1 MTKQYALTSNVSSG
15 YRFYRDKINSMPEI
29 VVEVKDL
36 VKAYRD
42 VKAVNG
48 ISFSITKGEV
58 FGMLGPNGAG
68 KSTTVEIIEGLR
80 SADSGSATVLGKD
93 ISKDTRTVKE
103 RIGVQSQSPAL
114 FPDLNVR
121 EIINFFRS
129 LYRKSVPTSHIIE
142 LASLQESQ
150 NVLFRNLSG
159 GQQQRLSVAL
169 AFVNDPEIIVLDEP
183 TTGLDPQARRAM
195 WEVIETFRN
204 GGKTVLLTTHYMEE
218 AQRLCDRIAI
228 MDYGQIIALA
238 SPQQLIESNI
248 KESAIQF
255 KMKEYPGDQVLANL
269 PDVSKVIKEGD
280 DIVVY
285 TNNIT
290 SVISG
295 LLNLASQRSTELSEL
310 SVRQATLE
318 DVFLKLTG
326 KRIRD

>member
-1 MTKQYALTSNVSSG
+1 VNLG
-15 YRFYRDKINSMPEI
+15 KIISMPDI

-36 VKAYRD
+36 FKTYGN

-48 ISFSITKGEV
+48 INFNIIKGEI

-80 SADSGSATVLGKD
+80 SADKGSVTVLGID
-93 ISKDTRTVKE
+93 ISKDTRAVKE

-114 FPDLNVR
+114 FPDLKVK

-129 LYRKSVPTSHIIE
+129 LYTKSAPTSEIVKI
-142 LASLQESQ
+142 ASLQESQ
-150 NVLFRNLSG
+150 DILFRNLSG
-159 GQQQRLSVAL
+159 GQQQRLSVAV
-169 AFVNDPEIIVLDEP
+169 AFVNDPEIVILDEP

-195 WEVIETFRN
+195 WDVIENFRSR
-204 GGKTVLLTTHYMEE
+204 GKTVLLTTHYMDE

-228 MDYGQIIALA
+228 MDFGQIIALD
-238 SPQQLIESNI
+238 SPHRLIESNI
-248 KESAIQF
+248 KEGAIQF
-255 KMKEYPGDQVLANL
+255 RMKKYPGDEAVANI
-269 PDVSKVIKEGD
+269 PEVSKVIKEGD
-280 DIVVY
+280 DVVVY
-285 TNNIT
+285 TNNIP

-295 LLNLASQRSTELSEL
+295 LLGLASQRSTELSEL

>member
-1 MTKQYALTSNVSSG
+1 
-15 YRFYRDKINSMPEI
+15 MPAEI

-36 VKAYRD
+36 VKAYGD
-42 VKAVNG
+42 VKAVRG
-48 ISFSITKGEV
+48 IGFNIAKGEV

-80 SADSGSATVLGKD
+80 RADSGSATVLGIN

-114 FPDLNVR
+114 FPDLQVK

-129 LYRKSVPTSHIIE
+129 LYKKSVPTSQIID
-142 LASLQESQ
+142 LASLQESRDI
-150 NVLFRNLSG
+150 LFRNLSG

-195 WEVIETFRN
+195 WEVIETFRSS
-204 GGKTVLLTTHYMEE
+204 GKTVLLTTHYMEE

-228 MDYGQIIALA
+228 MDYGKIIALS

-255 KMKEYPGDQVLANL
+255 KMKAYPGDQVLASL
-269 PDVSKVIKEGD
+269 PDVTKVIKEGD
-280 DIVVY
+280 DIVIY
-285 TNNIT
+285 TSNIP
-290 SVISG
+290 IAIAG
-295 LLNLASQRSTELSEL
+295 LLGLASQRSTELS
-310 SVRQATLE
+310 
-318 DVFLKLTG
+318 
-326 KRIRD
+326 

>member
-1 MTKQYALTSNVSSG
+1 VNLG
-15 YRFYRDKINSMPEI
+15 KINAMPDT
-29 VVEVKDL
+29 VVEVTNL
-36 VKAYRD
+36 FKAYGN

-48 ISFSITKGEV
+48 ISFSITSGEI

-80 SADSGSATVLGKD
+80 TADSGSATVLGID
-93 ISKDTRTVKE
+93 VSKDNRTVKE

-114 FPDLNVR
+114 FPDLKVK

-129 LYRKSVPTSHIIE
+129 LYKKSVPTSQIIE
-142 LASLQESQ
+142 LSSLQESQ
-150 NVLFRNLSG
+150 DVLFRNLSG

-195 WEVIETFRN
+195 WEVIEIFRN
-204 GGKTVLLTTHYMEE
+204 RGKTVLLTTHYMEE

-228 MDYGQIIALA
+228 MDYGKIIALA
-238 SPQQLIESNI
+238 SPQQQIESNI

-255 KMKEYPGDQVLANL
+255 KMKECPGDQVVGRL
-269 PDVSKVIKEGD
+269 PHVSRIVKEGD
-280 DIVVY
+280 NIVVY
-285 TNNIT
+285 TNNIP
-290 SVISG
+290 SVISA
-295 LLNLASQRSTELSEL
+295 LLSLASQRSTELSEL

>member
-1 MTKQYALTSNVSSG
+1 MNVSASKVIG
-15 YRFYRDKINSMPEI
+15 VTN
-29 VVEVKDL
+29 L
-36 VKAYRD
+36 VKTYGS
-42 VKAVNG
+42 VKAVNQ
-48 ISFSITKGEV
+48 ISFEVAEGEV

-68 KSTTVEIIEGLR
+68 KTTTVEIMEGLR
-80 SADSGSATVLGKD
+80 TADSGSATVLGMD
-93 ISKDTRTVKE
+93 VSKDTRAVKE

-114 FPDLNVR
+114 FPGLKVR

-129 LYRKSVPTSHIIE
+129 LYKKSVPTAQIIE
-142 LASLQESQ
+142 LAALQESRD
-150 NVLFRNLSG
+150 VLFRNLSG

-169 AFVNDPEIIVLDEP
+169 AFVNDPEIIFLDEP

-195 WEVIETFRN
+195 WEVIETFQRA
-204 GGKTVLLTTHYMEE
+204 GKTVVLTTHYMEE

-228 MDYGQIIALA
+228 MDYGQIIALD

-255 KMKEYPGDQVLANL
+255 KMKDYPGDQVLTSL
-269 PDVSKVIKEGD
+269 PDVSKVVREGD
-280 DIVVY
+280 DIIIY
-285 TNNIT
+285 THNIP
-290 SVISG
+290 SAISG
-295 LLNLASQRSTELSEL
+295 LLSMASQRSTELSEL

>member
-1 MTKQYALTSNVSSG
+1 
-15 YRFYRDKINSMPEI
+15 MPDEI

-36 VKAYRD
+36 VKAYGD
-42 VKAVNG
+42 VKAVRG
-48 ISFSITKGEV
+48 ISFNIAKGEV

-80 SADSGSATVLGKD
+80 RADSGSATVLGIN

-114 FPDLNVR
+114 FPDLQVK
-121 EIINFFRS
+121 ELINFFRS
-129 LYRKSVPTSHIIE
+129 LYKKSVPTSQIID
-142 LASLQESQ
+142 LASLQESRDI
-150 NVLFRNLSG
+150 LFRNLSG

-195 WEVIETFRN
+195 WEVIENFRN
-204 GGKTVLLTTHYMEE
+204 SRKTVLLTTHYMEE

-228 MDYGQIIALA
+228 MDYGKIIALS

-248 KESAIQF
+248 KENAIQF
-255 KMKEYPGDQVLANL
+255 KMKEYPGDQVLASL
-269 PDVSKVIKEGD
+269 PNVTKVIKEGD

-285 TNNIT
+285 TNNIPA
-290 SVISG
+290 VIAG
-295 LLNLASQRSTELSEL
+295 LLSLASQRSTELSEL

>member
-1 MTKQYALTSNVSSG
+1 
-15 YRFYRDKINSMPEI
+15 MPAEI

-36 VKAYRD
+36 VKAYGD
-42 VKAVNG
+42 VKAVRG
-48 ISFSITKGEV
+48 ISFNIAKGEV

-80 SADSGSATVLGKD
+80 RADSGSATVLGIN

-114 FPDLNVR
+114 FPDLQVK

-129 LYRKSVPTSHIIE
+129 LYKKCVPTSQIID
-142 LASLQESQ
+142 LASLQESRDI
-150 NVLFRNLSG
+150 LFRNLSG

-195 WEVIETFRN
+195 WEVIETFRSS
-204 GGKTVLLTTHYMEE
+204 GKTVLLTTHYMEE

-228 MDYGQIIALA
+228 MDYGEIIALS

-255 KMKEYPGDQVLANL
+255 KMKEYPGDQVLASL
-269 PDVSKVIKEGD
+269 PDVTKVIKEGD
-280 DIVVY
+280 DIVIY
-285 TNNIT
+285 TSNIP
-290 SVISG
+290 IAIAG
-295 LLNLASQRSTELSEL
+295 LLGLASQRSTELSEL

>member
-1 MTKQYALTSNVSSG
+1 
-15 YRFYRDKINSMPEI
+15 MPEEI

-36 VKAYRD
+36 VKAYGD
-42 VKAVNG
+42 VKAVRG
-48 ISFSITKGEV
+48 ISFNIAKGEV

-80 SADSGSATVLGKD
+80 RADSGSATVLGIN

-114 FPDLNVR
+114 FPDLQVK

-129 LYRKSVPTSHIIE
+129 LYKKSVPTSQIID
-142 LASLQESQ
+142 LASLQESRDI
-150 NVLFRNLSG
+150 LFRNLSG

-195 WEVIETFRN
+195 WEVIENFRN
-204 GGKTVLLTTHYMEE
+204 SGKTVLLTTHYMEE

-228 MDYGQIIALA
+228 MDYGKIIALS

-255 KMKEYPGDQVLANL
+255 KMKEYPGDQILASL
-269 PDVSKVIKEGD
+269 PDVTKVIKEGD
-280 DIVVY
+280 DIVIY
-285 TNNIT
+285 TSNIPI
-290 SVISG
+290 VIAG
-295 LLNLASQRSTELSEL
+295 LLGLASQRSTELSEL

>member
-1 MTKQYALTSNVSSG
+1 
-15 YRFYRDKINSMPEI
+15 MPEI
-29 VVEVKDL
+29 VIEVKDL
-36 VKAYRD
+36 VKAYGD

-48 ISFSITKGEV
+48 ISFSISKGEV
-58 FGMLGPNGAG
+58 FGILGPNGAG

-80 SADSGSATVLGKD
+80 VADSGSATVLGMN
-93 ISKDTRTVKE
+93 ISKDTRNVKE

-114 FPDLNVR
+114 FPDLKVR

-129 LYRKSVPTSHIIE
+129 LYRKSVPILQIIN

-150 NVLFRNLSG
+150 DILFRNLSG

-195 WEVIETFRN
+195 WEVIETFRSS
-204 GGKTVLLTTHYMEE
+204 GKTVLLTTHYMEE

-228 MDYGQIIALA
+228 MDYGKIIALS

-255 KMKEYPGDQVLANL
+255 KMKEYPGDQVLASL
-269 PDVSKVIKEGD
+269 SYVSRVIKEGE

-285 TNNIT
+285 TNNIP

-295 LLNLASQRSTELSEL
+295 LLALASQRSTELSEL

>member
-1 MTKQYALTSNVSSG
+1 
-15 YRFYRDKINSMPEI
+15 MPEI

-36 VKAYRD
+36 VKAYGN

-48 ISFSITKGEV
+48 ISFNITKGEV

-80 SADSGSATVLGKD
+80 NADSGSATILGMN

-114 FPDLNVR
+114 FPDLKVR
-121 EIINFFRS
+121 EIINFFRA
-129 LYRKSVPTSHIIE
+129 LYKKSVATSQIID

-150 NVLFRNLSG
+150 DILFRNLSG

-195 WEVIETFRN
+195 WEVIETFRSS
-204 GGKTVLLTTHYMEE
+204 GKTVLLTTHYMEE

-228 MDYGQIIALA
+228 MDYGKIIALS

-248 KESAIQF
+248 KESAIRF
-255 KMKEYPGDQVLANL
+255 KMKEYPGDQVLAGL
-269 PDVSKVIKEGD
+269 PDVTNVIKEGD

-285 TNNIT
+285 TSNIP

-295 LLNLASQRSTELSEL
+295 LLGLASQRSTELSEL

>member
-1 MTKQYALTSNVSSG
+1 
-15 YRFYRDKINSMPEI
+15 MPET
-29 VVEVKDL
+29 VVEVRDL
-36 VKAYRD
+36 MKAYGD

-48 ISFSITKGEV
+48 ISFSLTKGEV

-80 SADSGSATVLGKD
+80 SADSGSATVLGMN

-114 FPDLNVR
+114 FPDLKVR

-129 LYRKSVPTSHIIE
+129 LYKKSVPTSQIID

-150 NVLFRNLSG
+150 DILFRNLSG

-169 AFVNDPEIIVLDEP
+169 AFVNDPQIIVLDEP

-195 WEVIETFRN
+195 WEVIETFR
-204 GGKTVLLTTHYMEE
+204 GRGKTVLLTTHYMEE
-218 AQRLCDRIAI
+218 AQRLCDQIAI
-228 MDYGQIIALA
+228 MDYGKIIALA

-280 DIVVY
+280 DIIVY
-285 TNNIT
+285 TNNIP
-290 SVISG
+290 SVISS
-295 LLNLASQRSTELSEL
+295 LLGLASKRSTELSEL